1 MASIT
6 GSRSAF
12 SVLPELTLGCEL
24 VGPLVLTDDLVTEPV
39 RYEPGDIV
47 VPTGPGLGVEVDW
60 AKIREY
66 RRS

>member
-1 MASIT
+1 M
-6 GSRSAF
+6 
-12 SVLPELTLGCEL
+12 LPELTLGCEL